1 LDKNV
6 GKFSPSLP
14 CHLATDIFNN
24 PYFAGFVKKSQT
36 FATATAVK
44 NNELG
49 LFTTGI

>member
-1 LDKNV
+1 
-6 GKFSPSLP
+6 
-14 CHLATDIFNN
+14 LATLILLDSW
-24 PYFAGFVKKSQT
+24 KKSQT